1 MNSIASIKG
10 RTSKYERTALML
22 RQEAREHTNDETYII
37 TEEDEDEYN
46 VVGVGP
52 GKKTEDQMDEYN
64 EILRKNRKKNIGRIG
79 LNQ

>member
-46 VVGVGP
+46 VVGVGQ

>member
-46 VVGVGP
+46 VVGG
-52 GKKTEDQMDEYN
+52 G
-64 EILRKNRKKNIGRIG
+64 
-79 LNQ
+79 

>member
-1 MNSIASIKG
+1 
-10 RTSKYERTALML
+10 ML

-46 VVGVGP
+46 VVGGGQ